1 MEHIHDDHMF
11 GHAEHHRR
19 NYYIVFLALMV
30 GTGLTVFAAFKDLG
44 MFNAPIALAIATIKA
59 ICVIL
64 IFMHVKDSNRL
75 TKITVLAAAFWLAI
89 LLVLTMSDFLTRNV
103 G

>member
-1 MEHIHDDHMF
+1 MEHPHDHIHDHAAKHRLHYFLIF
-11 GHAEHHRR
+11 G
-19 NYYIVFLALMV
+19 VLML
-30 GTGLTVFAAFKDLG
+30 GTALTVWAAFMDLG

-75 TKITVLAAAFWLAI
+75 TKVTVLAGAFWLGI
-89 LLVLTMSDFLTRNV
+89 LCVLTMSDFLSRNWH
-103 G
+103 